1 MKISSNLSQNE
12 RINFLKENKKEIIFL
27 IESLGGNLK
36 ESMQGLLDSVDDSN
50 FYDFC
55 DISTMAFDVEK
66 RIEEI
71 TNSQCKTFD
80 TSEAERQNYFENQ
93 REIQKRLLN

>member
-1 MKISSNLSQNE
+1 MKIASNLNETE

-27 IESLGGNLK
+27 IKSLGGNLK
-36 ESMQGLLDSVDDSN
+36 ESMDALLQSIDNSN

-55 DISTMAFDVEK
+55 DISTMSFDVEK

-71 TNSQCKTFD
+71 TSAQCKTFD
-80 TSEAERQNYFENQ
+80 VTEVERQNYFDNQ
-93 REIQKRLLN
+93 REIQKRLLY